1 MRTRSGRGIRNF
13 FAVPPA
19 NTCQTSVASWETM
32 TERLRHKSFF
42 SVFLLLT
49 AAFWMTQCNPERPT
63 TPRSETGAILLDL
76 EVPKGFGESSDGASK
91 AVISR
96 GRIQISGDQLDAPII
111 RTPSVQGGRL
121 QTRVD
126 DIPVGKVELEL
137 AFLESNDDPVWEGN
151 TQVTVVA
158 NSTVNATLTLRRV
171 DDQPPNVNFTVN
183 PERGPAS
190 TDFRFAAEVDDRHD
204 ETESLEIRWDFDN
217 NGSYETAWDTSKG
230 LNYTFPSPGN
240 YRVNL
245 EVKDKEGKTN
255 SISKT
260 VQVENTRPQARAGQ
274 DVTRNAGE
282 VVQLEGNESAD
293 PDGSSLTYNWL
304 QTAGPP
310 VTLQQPNGPTPS
322 FVPQE
327 AGIYSF
333 SLVVRD
339 GELESPPDEVVVTV
353 VGQTDVPEANTRP
366 VAEAGQDKEATV
378 GELIRLDGRGSTDE
392 EGDALT
398 YDWVQTGGPGVEL
411 QGADSALPEF
421 VPEGPGIYTFS
432 LVVHD
437 GQEQSQVDEVTVTV
451 LAVEGPDEPVVNQ
464 PPIARAGQD
473 ITRNAGET
481 VQLDGRGSTDPEGSN
496 LTYNWTLASGP
507 AVVVLQQPNG
517 PTPSFVPQ
525 EAGIYSFSLVVRD
538 GELESPSDEVV
549 VTVVAQTD
557 VPEANTRPV
566 AEAGQDKDA
575 TVGELIRLDGRGSTD
590 EEGDGLTYAWV
601 QTGGPGV
608 ELQGGDSALPEFV
621 PGGPGIYTFSLVV
634 HDGQEQSQVD
644 EVTVT
649 VLAVEGPDEPVVNQP
664 PVADVRGPEEVE
676 VGELVELN
684 GSQSFDDDGDMLG
697 YTWSQIDGPG
707 VTLSGDNTA
716 FPSFI
721 PSDPGEYIFELV
733 VDDAIDESSPAQ
745 VRVRVIE
752 GGLPDLG
759 LPRIAFS
766 SNRDGNPAVFVVNI
780 LGREPRK
787 LTNGDGG
794 GDVSPEASP
803 DGLRIAFASYRDG
816 RFDPFDNA
824 PAAEIYVM
832 NDDGSGLFR
841 LTDNEFPDDDP
852 TWAPDGFRIAFVSAR
867 HSGDYGYVNSDIF
880 VMNDDGRGQKN
891 LTPEEGG
898 LESEP
903 DWSPDGRK
911 IAFTS
916 FRDFDALGNI
926 QSEIYI
932 MNDDGSNWVNA
943 SRNDAIDGNPDWSP
957 DGRKIAFASNRLG
970 NSEIFAMNPDGS
982 GVVNLSRSPD
992 SNDWNPVYGPEG
1004 REIAFL
1010 SDRDGGQEIFIMGA
1024 GGLNQRKLVD
1034 GFSAA
1039 AWPSWLRV
1047 FEGMAKPLK

>member
-464 PPIARAGQD
+464 PP
-473 ITRNAGET
+473 
-481 VQLDGRGSTDPEGSN
+481 
-496 LTYNWTLASGP
+496 
-507 AVVVLQQPNG
+507 
-517 PTPSFVPQ
+517 
-525 EAGIYSFSLVVRD
+525 
-538 GELESPSDEVV
+538 
-549 VTVVAQTD
+549 
-557 VPEANTRPV
+557 
-566 AEAGQDKDA
+566 
-575 TVGELIRLDGRGSTD
+575 
-590 EEGDGLTYAWV
+590 
-601 QTGGPGV
+601 
-608 ELQGGDSALPEFV
+608 
-621 PGGPGIYTFSLVV
+621 
-634 HDGQEQSQVD
+634 
-644 EVTVT
+644 
-649 VLAVEGPDEPVVNQP
+649 
-664 PVADVRGPEEVE
+664 VADARGPEEVE

-721 PSDPGEYIFELV
+721 PSDPGEYVFELI

-745 VRVRVIE
+745 VRVRVVE
-752 GGLPDLG
+752 GRLPDLG

-766 SNRDGNPAVFVVNI
+766 SNRDGNPAIFVVNV

-832 NDDGSGLFR
+832 NDDGNGLFR

-852 TWAPDGFRIAFVSAR
+852 TWAPNGFRIAFVSAR
-867 HSGDYGYVNSDIF
+867 HSADYGYVNSDIF
-880 VMNDDGRGQKN
+880 VMNDDGSGQKN

-932 MNDDGSNWVNA
+932 MNDDGRNWVNVT
-943 SRNDAIDGNPDWSP
+943 RNDAIDGNPDWSP